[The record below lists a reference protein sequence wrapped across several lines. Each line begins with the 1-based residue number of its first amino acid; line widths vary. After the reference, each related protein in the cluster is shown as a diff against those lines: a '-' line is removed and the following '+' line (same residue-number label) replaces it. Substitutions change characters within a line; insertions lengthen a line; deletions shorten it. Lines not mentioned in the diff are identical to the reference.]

1 MLRTRLLWPD
11 QHRAD
16 SCQPHQSAA
25 EQESGDLIGEEPRPQ
40 HLPESAAHRGTTG
53 KERRHRA
60 THIGRHSVGQGRN
73 DRRDHH
79 VQANHAYAVADADQP
94 YIVKETDQCKR
105 YAADNAARNDPGG
118 APAESRAS
126 VVRQIAHNEI
136 GQQRDERRAC
146 IDDAECSSRRIR
158 SHHVA
163 QALRQ
168 QDGRD
173 HEQARAPQ
181 QGKHQERCEQT
192 YSIAPTER
200 RRRLLQ

>member
-1 MLRTRLLWPD
+1 MNRNAPRTPARNHGRLWWGDEGFEHIPETVGRLCQMLRTRLLWPD

-105 YAADNAARNDPGG
+105 YAADNAARNDPG
-118 APAESRAS
+118 
-126 VVRQIAHNEI
+126 VRRPNL
-136 GQQRDERRAC
+136 ER
-146 IDDAECSSRRIR
+146 
-158 SHHVA
+158 VW
-163 QALRQ
+163 
-168 QDGRD
+168 
-173 HEQARAPQ
+173 
-181 QGKHQERCEQT
+181 
-192 YSIAPTER
+192 
-200 RRRLLQ
+200 